1 VEISFFGSP
10 PCEAEVS
17 LLEALLG
24 GVPESACIGVGAGTV
39 AVVALLIVIESLVV
53 LWIVHRARAGRA
65 GAAPNPAPADPGPI
79 WSARAGRDGGPIR

>member
-39 AVVALLIVIESLVV
+39 AVVALLIAIESLVV
-53 LWIVHRARAGRA
+53 LWFVRRVRAGRA
-65 GAAPNPAPADPGPI
+65 AAASAPADPGPI
-79 WSARAGRDGGPIR
+79 WSARGGHDGGPIR